1 VWSAWASRMSR
12 LCDGCKRN
20 GRVWCPHNAALE
32 IRARMQQNFKQ
43 EMFSP
48 SPPFVFV
55 GHSFYPNVNWGPV
68 VASSESKYSDDPA
81 KMYGMEMGQIIEQRA
96 SLVRGVKKGNV
107 KLADRMLIEAQ
118 EAVMSIKPVDAETR
132 FRHAPVFSL
141 ELDDVAHPVGA
152 SAPIEKF
159 RVADNP
165 VVPKK
170 VDGFFN
176 ESILAQEALQELLL
190 EGFDVHY
197 LSKLL
202 MSGILGKKENRKL
215 VPTKWAITATD
226 DTAAKQYMES
236 IRDCRE
242 IALPL
247 VYSNTYLE
255 NHFEIL
261 LLPGSWE
268 YEQFEVAITREL
280 EELHRKRLAKGKLHH
295 SMSSWSE
302 WKYDGMANS
311 REFARSGTSGASSTL
326 RANISE
332 EHEGFAGRTA
342 YAESQGGGYYAARF
356 GVCEALYRMR
366 RQARAIVF
374 REIGSGYD
382 VPVGVWEVREN
393 VRHAFLNP
401 PEMFQTREE
410 AMAHL
415 SEKLCVPL
423 KEYFKRSRMLPQ
435 RRLNEF

>member
-1 VWSAWASRMSR
+1 
-12 LCDGCKRN
+12 
-20 GRVWCPHNAALE
+20 
-32 IRARMQQNFKQ
+32 MQQNFKQ
-43 EMFSP
+43 EMFGP

-55 GHSFYPNVNWGPV
+55 GHNYYPNVNWGPIV
-68 VASSESKYSDDPA
+68 TSAESKSVDDPSQ
-81 KMYGMEMGQIIEQRA
+81 MYSMSVEQIIEQRA

-159 RVADNP
+159 RVTGNP

-170 VDGFFN
+170 VDEFHT

-190 EGFDVHY
+190 SGFDVHY

-226 DTAAKQYMES
+226 DIAAKQYMES
-236 IRDCRE
+236 IRDCKE
-242 IALPL
+242 LSVPL

-261 LLPGSWE
+261 LLPGNWE
-268 YEQFEVAITREL
+268 YEQFETALTREI
-280 EELHRKRLAKGKLHH
+280 EVWKTKRDAKQIGRMKFAQ
-295 SMSSWSE
+295 SNWSE
-302 WKYDGMANS
+302 WVYDGRVNV
-311 REFARSGTSGASSTL
+311 
-326 RANISE
+326 SE

-356 GVCEALYRMR
+356 GVCEGLYNMR

-374 REIGSGYD
+374 REIGTCYD
-382 VPVGVWEVREN
+382 MPVGVWEVREN

-410 AMAHL
+410 ALAHL
-415 SEKLCVPL
+415 SEKLCVPV
-423 KEYFKRSRMLPQ
+423 KEYVKRSKILPQ